1 MAEWREQYA
10 RMQRWQGR
18 LWLGVEH
25 LVARDD
31 QGLVD
36 AFYAFA
42 QTCYHLVDWL
52 DNDHSQHV
60 RRRAAEQYVE
70 SRPMLAYCGDIC
82 NGSKHAQLQAKR
94 VEVTMR
100 KTISSFSVEDETGES
115 HDHVV
120 EQPELF
126 VRWGD
131 GFIDA
136 DSFARQCIEEWD
148 RFLRG
153 ERLLP
158 PEA

>member
-1 MAEWREQYA
+1 MPEWRQQYD
-10 RMQRWQGR
+10 RMLRWRGR
-18 LWLGVEH
+18 LWLNVEH

-52 DNDHSQHV
+52 DNDRSQDV
-60 RRRAAEQYVE
+60 RRTYADQYVE
-70 SRPMLAYCGDIC
+70 SRPMLAYCRDIC

-94 VEVTMR
+94 VKVTMR
-100 KTISSFSVEDETGES
+100 KTSSAFSVEGYDY
-115 HDHVV
+115 VV

-126 VRWGD
+126 LHWESGS
-131 GFIDA
+131 IDA

-153 ERLLP
+153 EGLLP
-158 PEA
+158 SQ